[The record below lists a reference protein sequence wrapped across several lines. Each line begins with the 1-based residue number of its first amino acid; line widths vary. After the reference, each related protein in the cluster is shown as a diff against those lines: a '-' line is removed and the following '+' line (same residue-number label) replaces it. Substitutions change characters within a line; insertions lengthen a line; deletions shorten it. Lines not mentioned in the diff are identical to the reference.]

1 MPVEV
6 GTILEGEVVGIT
18 NFGAFVLLP
27 GGETGLVHISEISEE
42 YVKDVNQFLKTSD
55 RVSVKVISVDSKG
68 KIGLSIKQTKPAQGR
83 VPDKA
88 QARRKAHGTF
98 EDRLA
103 RFMKESEERL
113 QSLRRNTDAKRGG
126 RGGPSRRNDW

>member
-6 GTILEGEVVGIT
+6 GSILEGEVVGIT
-18 NFGAFVLLP
+18 NFGAFVQLP
-27 GGETGLVHISEISEE
+27 GGETGLVHISEIAEE
-42 YVKDVNQFLKTSD
+42 YVRDVNQFLKTSD
-55 RVSVKVISVDSKG
+55 RVSVKVISVDPRG
-68 KIGLSIKQTKPAQGR
+68 KIGLSIKQTRPVKKYAPER
-83 VPDKA
+83 PP
-88 QARRKAHGTF
+88 ARRKPQPSF

-126 RGGPSRRNDW
+126 RGGPSRRT